1 MVSGAVALT
10 RRRDRRLRWMTS
22 SGNLDGC
29 KYVDIADTP
38 FTNTLPVRR
47 LGLVRG
53 AAADIT
59 VAYVDGMDLQP
70 WPEPQRYTRLDRDG
84 ADVYRFTSLD
94 GGLTADLPVDAEG
107 LVLDYP
113 GPMTISDT
121 DIAGRLDPH
130 GCRVE

>member
-1 MVSGAVALT
+1 MRRVRAVAY
-10 RRRDRRLRWMTS
+10 
-22 SGNLDGC
+22 LDGC
-29 KYVDIADTP
+29 EYVDIADTP

-53 AAADIT
+53 SAADIT

-94 GGLTADLPVDAEG
+94 GGFTADLPVDAEG

-113 GPMTISDT
+113 GLFRRTW
-121 DIAGRLDPH
+121 PH
-130 GCRVE
+130 SS